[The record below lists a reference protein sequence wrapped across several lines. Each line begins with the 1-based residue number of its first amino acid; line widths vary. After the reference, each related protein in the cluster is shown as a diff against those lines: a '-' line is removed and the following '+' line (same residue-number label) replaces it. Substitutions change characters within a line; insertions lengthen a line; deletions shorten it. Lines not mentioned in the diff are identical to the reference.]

1 MPYKSLSIQ
10 EISEKTKQLFD
21 KYPVKKASI
30 FGSYS
35 RNDMK
40 RGSDV
45 DILIEFVDLSEPLL
59 FVEIA
64 RKLENLLKRK
74 VDLISFSSLDYSDAK
89 SIILSEAKVIYE
101 KRH

>member
-1 MPYKSLSIQ
+1 MPYKSLSIH

-45 DILIEFVDLSEPLL
+45 CIC
-59 FVEIA
+59 
-64 RKLENLLKRK
+64 
-74 VDLISFSSLDYSDAK
+74 
-89 SIILSEAKVIYE
+89 
-101 KRH
+101 